1 MNTRRNAV
9 PAFLFALFFV
19 AGVTVAQ
26 QSAAPPSN
34 VPALP
39 ADIPADANHWSVVIM
54 GIPAGQQATWT
65 TPDGK
70 HHAFFQFND
79 RGRGPKTTTVL
90 TVGANGFPVSEIT
103 EGNDYLKA
111 EVHEE
116 FSMDAG
122 TARWK
127 NKAEQGQTKLAGA
140 NFYVSMYGPP
150 EESALLVRAALGN
163 QGKLALLPEGEARV
177 TKVRESDVEASGKKQ
192 RVTIYSVIGLD
203 FSPNYV
209 WLDESRQF
217 FAAGDPWF
225 MVIREGWEA
234 SQGILLKVQQEIND
248 QRARDIAQRL
258 AHRPGKGALFQHA
271 NVFDAETGKIL
282 ADQDVLVTGNK
293 ISSVTSAK
301 KHNAGDLN
309 QFELIDASG
318 KTLIPGLWDMHA
330 HVSENDGLLNLAAG
344 VTTVRDLANDT
355 DTLLARRKRIQDGSE
370 LGTRILLA
378 GFIDSPGPYQG
389 PTKVLA
395 ATEAEARAAVD
406 NYVKLG
412 YVQIKIYSSVKPE
425 LVPAIIDEAHK
436 NGLRVSGHIP
446 ANMIASQCVKL
457 GFDEIQHVNFLVLN
471 FFPEVKDTQTRA
483 RLTEPPKLAARLD
496 LDSAEV
502 QAFARLLKE
511 HGTTLDPTMSIF
523 ENDELSR
530 PGEIPVTYAPVF
542 RRLPTQVRRG
552 MLGGG
557 LPVPEG
563 MDETFR
569 ESFAKMVK
577 LVGLLYKAGIPIEA
591 GTDSL
596 AGFTLHREL
605 ELDVQAGIPP
615 AEVLKLATLGA
626 ARIMKKDADLG
637 SISAGKLADVVLING
652 NPETNISDVRRTALV
667 MKDGVL
673 YHPAELYA
681 ELGIQ
686 P

>member
-1 MNTRRNAV
+1 MNTHRTS
-9 PAFLFALFFV
+9 ALALLV
-19 AGVTVAQ
+19 IVTTLAGVAVAQ
-26 QSAAPPSN
+26 QQTAPASN

-39 ADIPADANHWSVVIM
+39 ADIPADSKRWSVLSM
-54 GIPAGQQATWT
+54 GILAGQQATWT

-70 HHAFFQFND
+70 LHAFFQFND

-90 TVGANGFPVSEIT
+90 TVDASGIPSSEIT

-111 EVHEE
+111 DVHEE
-116 FSMDAG
+116 FSLSADN
-122 TARWK
+122 ARWK
-127 NKAEQGQTKLAGA
+127 NKAEQGQKRITAPS
-140 NFYVSMYGPP
+140 FYVSIYGPP
-150 EESALLVRAALGN
+150 EESALLVRAALAN
-163 QGKLALLPEGEARV
+163 QGKITLLPEGEARV
-177 TKVRESDVEASGKKQ
+177 RKIGDREVEAAGKKQ
-192 RVTIYSVIGLD
+192 SVTLYSVTGLD

-209 WLDESRQF
+209 WLDGTRQF
-217 FAAGDPWF
+217 FAAGERWG
-225 MVIREGWEA
+225 MVIREGWES
-234 SQGILLKVQQEIND
+234 SQDTLLKAQDEINE
-248 QRARDIAQRL
+248 QRARDLAKKL
-258 AHRPGKGALFQHA
+258 AHHPDKSVLFQGA
-271 NVFDAETGKIL
+271 NVFDAQAGKIL
-282 ADQDVLVTGNK
+282 PDQDVIVTGNK
-293 ISSVTSAK
+293 ISSIGPAQKRDAAAAK
-301 KHNAGDLN
+301 QL
-309 QFELIDASG
+309 EVIDASG

-330 HVSENDGLLNLAAG
+330 HVSGNDGLLNLAAG

-355 DTLLARRKRIQDGSE
+355 DELLARRKRIQDGTE
-370 LGTRILLA
+370 IGTRIILA
-378 GFIDSPGPYQG
+378 GFIDGPGPYQG

-395 ATEAEARAAVD
+395 ATEGEARAAVD

-425 LVPAIIDEAHK
+425 LVPVIIDEAHK

-483 RLTEPPKLAARLD
+483 RLTEPAKLAARLD
-496 LDSAEV
+496 LDSPEV

-511 HGTTLDPTMSIF
+511 HGTTLDPTMSVF
-523 ENDELSR
+523 ENDILSR
-530 PGEIPVTYAPVF
+530 PSEIPVTYAPVF

-552 MLGGG
+552 MLAGG
-557 LPVPEG
+557 LPVPDG
-563 MDETFR
+563 MDNIFKQ
-569 ESFAKMVK
+569 SFANMVK

-615 AEVLKLATLGA
+615 TEVLKLATLGA
-626 ARIMKKDADLG
+626 ARIMKKDAELG
-637 SISAGKLADVVLING
+637 SIAPGKLADLVLING
-652 NPETNISDVRRTALV
+652 NPAASISDVRQTALV

-673 YHPAELYA
+673 YRPAELYA

>member
-1 MNTRRNAV
+1 MKIQRNG
-9 PAFLFALFFV
+9 ALALLIFITTL
-19 AGVTVAQ
+19 ATLAVAQ
-26 QSAAPPSN
+26 QTTPSGSN

-39 ADIPADANHWSVVIM
+39 VDIPSDSKRWSVLSM
-54 GIPAGQQATWT
+54 GILAGQQATWT

-70 HHAFFQFND
+70 LHAFFQFND

-90 TVGANGFPVSEIT
+90 TVDANGIPSSEIT
-103 EGNDYLKA
+103 DGNDYLKA
-111 EVHEE
+111 DVHEE
-116 FSMDAG
+116 FSLSAG
-122 TARWK
+122 NARWK
-127 NKAEQGQTKLAGA
+127 NKAEQGQKKIEGPS
-140 NFYVSMYGPP
+140 FYVSIFGPP
-150 EESALLVRAALGN
+150 EESALLVRAALAN

-177 TKVRESDVEASGKKQ
+177 RTVGDREVEAGGKKQ
-192 RVTIYSVIGLD
+192 RVTLYSVTGLD

-209 WLDESRQF
+209 WLDATQEF
-217 FAAGDPWF
+217 FAAGERWG
-225 MVIREGWEA
+225 MTIREGWES
-234 SQGILLKVQQEIND
+234 SQDALLKAQDEING
-248 QRARDIAQRL
+248 QRARDLAKKL
-258 AHRPGKGALFQHA
+258 AHHPDKDVLFQHA
-271 NVFDAETGKIL
+271 NVFDTEAGKL
-282 ADQDVLVTGNK
+282 LPDQDVLVGGNK
-293 ISSVTSAK
+293 ISSVSPSRKRDAASLK
-301 KHNAGDLN
+301 
-309 QFELIDASG
+309 QFETIDASG

-330 HVSENDGLLNLAAG
+330 HVSGNDGLLNLAAG

-355 DTLLARRKRIQDGSE
+355 DELLARRKRIQDGTE
-370 LGTRILLA
+370 LGTRIILA
-378 GFIDSPGPYQG
+378 GFIDGPGPYQG

-425 LVPAIIDEAHK
+425 LVPVIIDEAHK

-483 RLTEPPKLAARLD
+483 RLTEPAKLAARLD
-496 LDSAEV
+496 LNSPEV
-502 QAFARLLKE
+502 QAFAHLLKE
-511 HGTTLDPTMSIF
+511 HGTTLDPTMSVF
-523 ENDELSR
+523 ENDILSR
-530 PGEIPVTYAPVF
+530 PSEIPVTYAAVF

-552 MLGGG
+552 MLAGG
-557 LPVPEG
+557 LPVPDG
-563 MDETFR
+563 MDDTFKQ
-569 ESFAKMVK
+569 SFANMVK
-577 LVGLLYKAGIPIEA
+577 LVGVLYRAGIPIEA

-615 AEVLKLATLGA
+615 SEVLKLATLGA
-626 ARIMKKDADLG
+626 ARIMKKDAELG
-637 SISAGKLADVVLING
+637 SIAPGKLADLVLIDG
-652 NPETNISDVRRTALV
+652 NPATSISDVRKTALV

-673 YHPAELYA
+673 YHPAELYV

>member
-1 MNTRRNAV
+1 MTRQRNAV
-9 PAFLFALFFV
+9 VAIFAVIFATMPA
-19 AGVTVAQ
+19 VAQ
-26 QSAAPPSN
+26 QNAPPASN

-39 ADIPADANHWSVVIM
+39 ADIPADAKHWSVLMM
-54 GIPAGQQATWT
+54 GALAGQQATWT
-65 TPDGK
+65 TSDGK
-70 HHAFFQFND
+70 LHAFFQFND
-79 RGRGPKTTTVL
+79 RGRGPKTMSVL
-90 TVGANGFPVSEIT
+90 TFDTNGFPSSEIT

-111 EVHEE
+111 DVREE
-116 FSMDAG
+116 FSVDAG
-122 TARWK
+122 NARWK
-127 NKAEQGQTKLAGA
+127 NKAEQGQKKLASP

-150 EESALLVRAALGN
+150 EENALLVRAALAN

-177 TKVRESDVEASGKKQ
+177 TKVRENAVEAGGKKQ
-192 RVTIYSVIGLD
+192 RVTLYSVTGLH
-203 FSPNYV
+203 FSPTYV
-209 WLDESRQF
+209 WLDEARQF
-217 FAAGDPWF
+217 FAAGGRWM
-225 MVIREGWEA
+225 MVIHEGWEPA
-234 SQGILLKVQQEIND
+234 QETLLKVQNEINE
-248 QRARDIAQRL
+248 QRAADIARRL
-258 AHRPGKGALFQHA
+258 AHRPERGVLFQHA
-271 NVFDAETGKIL
+271 SVFDAETGRVL

-293 ISSVTSAK
+293 VSSVTPASE
-301 KHNAGDLN
+301 HNAADRRQL
-309 QFELIDASG
+309 QLIDASG

-344 VTTVRDLANDT
+344 VTTVRDLANDI
-355 DTLLARRKRIQDGSE
+355 DTLLARRKRIQDGTE
-370 LGTRILLA
+370 LGTRIILA
-378 GFIDSPGPYQG
+378 GIIDGPGPCQG

-446 ANMIASQCVKL
+446 AMMTASQCVKL

-471 FFPEVKDTQTRA
+471 FFPEVKDTQTRT
-483 RLTEPPKLAARLD
+483 RLTKPAELSARLD
-496 LDSAEV
+496 LDCAEV
-502 QAFARLLKE
+502 QAFAHFLNE

-523 ENDELSR
+523 ENQYVAR
-530 PGEIPVTYAPVF
+530 PGEVPVTYEPVF
-542 RRLPTQVRRG
+542 RRLPTQVRRS
-552 MLGGG
+552 MLAGG
-557 LPVPEG
+557 LQVPEG
-563 MDETFR
+563 MDATFKR
-569 ESFAKMVK
+569 SAANMVK

-626 ARIMKKDADLG
+626 SRIMKKDAELG
-637 SISAGKLADVVLING
+637 SIAPGKLADLVLIDG
-652 NPETNISDVRRTALV
+652 NPAANISDVRKTALV
-667 MKDGVL
+667 MKDGVV
-673 YHPAELYA
+673 YNPAELYA